1 MNTNTTKAIAD
12 SIKDS
17 STFQKYERKRPS
29 KRLLETA
36 LDTLPDEH
44 SERHNKH
51 SCVKQAWRGIRDMKR
66 NWSTE
71 Q

>member
-36 LDTLPDEH
+36 LETLPDEH
-44 SERHNKH
+44 SERYNKGN
-51 SCVKQAWRGIRDMKR
+51 CVKRCWRMSRDLKR
-66 NWSTE
+66 NWSTD
-71 Q
+71 

>member
-29 KRLLETA
+29 KHS
-36 LDTLPDEH
+36 LDTLRDEH

-51 SCVKQAWRGIRDMKR
+51 SCVKQAWRMSRDLKR
-66 NWSTE
+66 VGWE
-71 Q
+71 